1 MVSAIKERGMV
12 SYIILSVLTL
22 GIYHIVFWTKLSK
35 DVNALCEG
43 DGKKTMKYVFC
54 FLLNIVTV
62 GIFGFVWKYKLAK
75 RLQNNAAR
83 YDLRISESGALVV
96 VLAIVFAFFPVAQ
109 AVLIKNFNALA
120 RAYNDYNGLEV
131 KNESIF
137 ADEVEA

>member
-12 SYIILSVLTL
+12 SYVILSVLTL

-54 FLLNIVTV
+54 WLLNIVTL
-62 GIFGFVWKYKLAK
+62 GIFSFVWKYKLAK

-96 VLAIVFAFFPVAQ
+96 VLSIVFAFFPVAQ
-109 AVLIKNFNALA
+109 AVLVKNFNALA
-120 RAYNDYNGLEV
+120 KAYNDYNGLEV

>member
-1 MVSAIKERGMV
+1 MVSAIKERSMF
-12 SYIILSVLTL
+12 SYIILSILTL

-54 FLLNIVTV
+54 FLLNIITV

-75 RLQNNAAR
+75 RLQENAAR
-83 YDLRISESGALVV
+83 YDLKFSESGALVV

-109 AVLIKNFNALA
+109 FVLVKNFNRMAV
-120 RAYNDYNGLEV
+120 AYNEYNGLEAP
-131 KNESIF
+131 ESVF
-137 ADEVEA
+137 TDEVEA

>member
-1 MVSAIKERGMV
+1 MVSAIKERSMFT
-12 SYIILSVLTL
+12 YIVLSVLTL

-62 GIFGFVWKYKLAK
+62 GIFGFIWKFKLAK
-75 RLQNNAAR
+75 RLQENAAR
-83 YDLRISESGALVV
+83 YDLKFSEGGALVV

-109 AVLIKNFNALA
+109 FVLVKNFNRMAV
-120 RAYNDYNGLEV
+120 AYNEYNGLEMAPTA
-131 KNESIF
+131 F
-137 ADEVEA
+137 TDEVEA

>member
-54 FLLNIVTV
+54 WLLNIVTV

-75 RLQNNAAR
+75 RLQDNAAR

>member
-1 MVSAIKERGMV
+1 MVSAIKERSMF
-12 SYIILSVLTL
+12 SYIILSILTL

-54 FLLNIVTV
+54 FLLNIITV

-75 RLQNNAAR
+75 RLQENAAR
-83 YDLRISESGALVV
+83 YDLKFSESGALVV

-109 AVLIKNFNALA
+109 FVLVKNFNRMAV
-120 RAYNDYNGLEV
+120 AYNEYNGLEAP
-131 KNESIF
+131 ESVF

>member
-1 MVSAIKERGMV
+1 MVSAIKERSMFT
-12 SYIILSVLTL
+12 YIVLSVLTL

-62 GIFGFVWKYKLAK
+62 GIFGFIWKFKLAK
-75 RLQNNAAR
+75 RLQENAAR
-83 YDLRISESGALVV
+83 YDLKFSEGGALVV

-109 AVLIKNFNALA
+109 FVLVKNFNRMAV
-120 RAYNDYNGLEV
+120 AYNEYNGLETQPTV
-131 KNESIF
+131 FS
-137 ADEVEA
+137 DEVEA

>member
-1 MVSAIKERGMV
+1 MVSAIKERGMIT
-12 SYIILSVLTL
+12 YILLSVLTL

-62 GIFGFVWKYKLAK
+62 GIFGFIWKYKLAK
-75 RLQNNAAR
+75 RLQENAAR
-83 YDLRISESGALVV
+83 YDLKFSESGALVV
-96 VLAIVFAFFPVAQ
+96 VLAIVFAFFPVSQ
-109 AVLIKNFNALA
+109 CVLVKNFNKMAV
-120 RAYNDYNGLEV
+120 AYNEYNGLEAP
-131 KNESIF
+131 KDAF

>member
-12 SYIILSVLTL
+12 SYVILSVLTL

-54 FLLNIVTV
+54 WLLNIVTL

-96 VLAIVFAFFPVAQ
+96 VLSIVFAFFPVAQ
-109 AVLIKNFNALA
+109 AVLVKNFNALA
-120 RAYNDYNGLEV
+120 KAYNDYNGLEV

>member
-1 MVSAIKERGMV
+1 MVSAIKERSMFG
-12 SYIILSVLTL
+12 YIVLSVLTL

-54 FLLNIVTV
+54 WLLNIVTL

-83 YDLRISESGALVV
+83 YDLKFSESGALVV
-96 VLAIVFAFFPVAQ
+96 VLAIVFALFPVAQ
-109 AVLIKNFNALA
+109 AVLVKNFNAMA
-120 RAYNDYNGLEV
+120 VAYNEYNGLEAQPTV
-131 KNESIF
+131 FSDGI
-137 ADEVEA
+137 EA